1 MRCLELFSPA
11 AVLVLAVSLV
21 PSLASAQDADTLTL
35 SGTFEMDELREY
47 GGTVG
52 ADLAGV
58 YARDN
63 AHWWS
68 LTLHGVTYSHD
79 YAFYEWYDELGVY
92 HFEEEYITRVHATS
106 LDFEFF
112 GPDADILNAVIASQ
126 LTRGDLTG
134 GACLELLNGIAYD
147 WYDVGFHQFWSQWT
161 LGLAPTDPAAG
172 VWFFAIGWGGIRFA
186 MDLYGYPVVEPGR
199 YPSDHTLIYDF
210 RPGNDGAL
218 LSWYDIVD
226 IGSSEPPVPP
236 PPPPTLSIA
245 DGSVREGKKGTR
257 RLHLNVTLSWSS
269 SDVVTVSYATAD
281 GTALAN
287 SDYTATSGT
296 LTFQPGETGHT
307 ISVGI
312 KGDLKSEPDEAFTV
326 SLSGAVGATI
336 ADGVATATIL
346 NDD

>member
-1 MRCLELFSPA
+1 MKRFSLWHWVA
-11 AVLVLAVSLV
+11 MLLAVALT
-21 PSLASAQDADTLTL
+21 PHLASAQTADTLSL

-47 GGTVG
+47 GGSVG

-68 LTLHGVTYSHD
+68 LTLYGVTYSHD
-79 YAFYEWYDELGVY
+79 YTFYEWYDELGVY
-92 HFEEEYITRVHATS
+92 HAEEEYITRVHATS
-106 LDFEFF
+106 FDFEFF
-112 GPDADILNAVIASQ
+112 GPDADILNAVVSSQ

-147 WYDVGFHQFWSQWT
+147 WYDVGFHQQWGQWT
-161 LGLAPTDPAAG
+161 LGLAPPDPAAG
-172 VWFFAIGWGGIRFA
+172 VWISAIGGASSWFA
-186 MDLYGYPVVEPGR
+186 NLYGYPVVEAGS
-199 YPSDHTLIYDF
+199 YWSDHTMIYDG
-210 RPGNDGAL
+210 RPGNDGAI
-218 LSWYDIVD
+218 LSRYDIVE

-236 PPPPTLSIA
+236 PPPPTLNIA
-245 DGSVREGKKGTR
+245 DGSVREGRKGTR
-257 RLHLNVTLSWSS
+257 RLNLNVTLSSSS

-287 SDYTATSGT
+287 ADYTATSGT
-296 LTFQPGETGHT
+296 LTFLPGETSRT

-312 KGDLKSEPDEAFTV
+312 KGDLKSEPDETFTV
-326 SLSGAVGATI
+326 ELSNAVGATI
-336 ADGVATATIL
+336 ADAVATATIL

>member
-1 MRCLELFSPA
+1 MKRFSLWHWVA
-11 AVLVLAVSLV
+11 MLLAVALT
-21 PSLASAQDADTLTL
+21 PHLASAQTADTLSL

-63 AHWWS
+63 AHLWS
-68 LTLHGVTYSHD
+68 LTLQGVTYSHD
-79 YAFYEWYDELGVY
+79 RAFYEWYDEFGVY
-92 HFEEEYITRVHATS
+92 HAEEEYITRVHATS

-112 GPDADILNAVIASQ
+112 GPDADILNAVVASQ

-134 GACLELLNGIAYD
+134 GACFELLNGIAYN
-147 WYDVGFHQFWSQWT
+147 WYGDGFHQMWGQWT
-161 LGLAPTDPAAG
+161 LGLAPPDPAAG
-172 VWFFAIGWGGIRFA
+172 VWFFATGGASSRFA
-186 MDLYGYPVVEPGR
+186 MDLYGYPVVEPGS
-199 YPSDHTLIYDF
+199 YPSDHTVIYDG

-218 LSWYDIVD
+218 LSWYDIVE
-226 IGSSEPPVPP
+226 IGSSEPPLPP
-236 PPPPTLSIA
+236 LPPPTLSIA
-245 DGSVREGKKGTR
+245 DGSVGEGKKGTR
-257 RLHLNVTLSWSS
+257 RLNLNVTLSWSS

-281 GTALAN
+281 GTALAG

-296 LTFQPGETGHT
+296 LTFLPGETSRT

-312 KGDLKSEPDEAFTV
+312 KGDLKSEPDETFTV
-326 SLSGAVGATI
+326 SLSGAVGGTI
-336 ADGVATATIL
+336 ADGIATATIR